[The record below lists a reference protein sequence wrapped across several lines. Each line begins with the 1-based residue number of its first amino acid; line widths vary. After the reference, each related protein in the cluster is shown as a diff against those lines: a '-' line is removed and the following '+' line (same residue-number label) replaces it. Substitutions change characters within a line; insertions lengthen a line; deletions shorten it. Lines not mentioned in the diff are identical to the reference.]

1 MQLDAAV
8 VAGGTLY
15 VGEVKRMLGEA
26 SVGDLA
32 FKLVWMR

>member
-26 SVGDLA
+26 SVDNLLL
-32 FKLVWMR
+32 KSTKIW